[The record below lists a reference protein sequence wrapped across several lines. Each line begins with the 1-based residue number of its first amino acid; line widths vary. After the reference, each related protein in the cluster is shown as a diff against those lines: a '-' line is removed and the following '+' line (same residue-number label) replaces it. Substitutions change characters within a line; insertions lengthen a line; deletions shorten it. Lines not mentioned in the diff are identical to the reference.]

1 MGSAVK
7 YNIKRPKLMAQKY
20 ELKHMDQTKPNPF
33 ENALEQLRIAAE
45 YLKLDD
51 DMYQVLSNP
60 KRQLTVSL
68 PVRMD
73 NGKIH
78 AFTGYRVQYN
88 DARGPFKG
96 GIRYHPG
103 VTLDEVKALA
113 AWMTWK
119 TSVANIPYG
128 GAKGGVICD
137 PKHMS
142 LGENERMTRRYA
154 AAIAPIIGPYKDIP
168 APDVYTNSQTMA
180 WILDTYSTLEGF
192 MSPGV
197 ITGKPISLGG
207 SLGRDKATGRGA
219 VFCTVEAAKVNKIDL
234 KRATFAVQ
242 GFGNAG
248 SHYAEILETYGPKLM
263 GASDSKGSI
272 MSKTGM
278 DADKLIAYKEKTGS
292 VMGFPGSQPITDK
305 ELLQMDVDILSP
317 AALENSILPDIAKE
331 IKAKIIA
338 ECANG
343 PTTPEADK
351 ILHNNKVF
359 MIPDILANSGGVIVS
374 YLEWVQNLERI
385 GWTETEVNSMLEKKI
400 TGAFHDVHEASVKHN
415 VDERTGAMIV
425 GVGRVADAVKTLGVF
440 P

>member
-1 MGSAVK
+1 
-7 YNIKRPKLMAQKY
+7 MAQKY
-20 ELKHMDQTKPNPF
+20 EVKQVDQPKPNPF
-33 ENALEQLRIAAE
+33 ENALEQLRIAAG
-45 YLKLDD
+45 YLKLDEGIH
-51 DMYQVLSNP
+51 QILASP

-68 PVRMD
+68 PVKMD
-73 NGKIH
+73 DGTTRV
-78 AFTGYRVQYN
+78 FTGYRVQYN

-128 GAKGGVICD
+128 GAKGGIICD

-142 LGENERMTRRYA
+142 MGELERMTRRYA
-154 AAIAPIIGPYKDIP
+154 ASIAPIIGPYKDIP

-248 SHYAEILETYGPKLM
+248 SFYAQILQTYCAKLM
-263 GASDSKGSI
+263 AASDSKGSI
-272 MSKTGM
+272 MSKTPM
-278 DADKLIAYKEKTGS
+278 DAEKLNAHKAKTGS
-292 VMGFPGSQPITDK
+292 VVGFPGSQQISDK
-305 ELLQMDVDILSP
+305 ELLQADVDILSP
-317 AALENSILPDIAKE
+317 AALENSILPDTAKGV
-331 IKAKIIA
+331 KAKIIA

-343 PTTPEADK
+343 PTTPAADK
-351 ILHNNKVF
+351 ILHANKVF
-359 MIPDILANSGGVIVS
+359 VIPDILANSGGVIVS

-385 GWTETEVNSMLEKKI
+385 SWSEADVNKMLENKI
-400 TGAFHDVHEASVKHN
+400 TGAFHDVHDASVKHD
-415 VDERTGAMIV
+415 VDMRTGAMIV
-425 GVGRVADAVKTLGVF
+425 GVGRVAEAVKTLGVF

>member
-1 MGSAVK
+1 
-7 YNIKRPKLMAQKY
+7 MAQKY
-20 ELKHMDQTKPNPF
+20 EVKQMQQAKPNPF

-51 DMYQVLSNP
+51 GIHQILASP

-73 NGKIH
+73 NGDTRV
-78 AFTGYRVQYN
+78 FTGFRVQYN

-128 GAKGGVICD
+128 GAKGGIICD

-142 LGENERMTRRYA
+142 QGELERMTRRYA
-154 AAIAPIIGPYKDIP
+154 TAIAPIIGPYKDIP

-192 MSPGV
+192 MAPGV

-234 KRATFAVQ
+234 KKATFAVQ

-248 SHYAEILETYGPKLM
+248 SFFAQILQTYGAKLM
-263 GASDSKGSI
+263 AASDSKGSI
-272 MSKTGM
+272 MSKTPM

-292 VMGFPGSQPITDK
+292 VVGFPGSQNISDK
-305 ELLQMDVDILSP
+305 ELLQANVDILSP
-317 AALENSILPDIAKE
+317 AALENSILPDIAKGV
-331 IKAKIIA
+331 KAKIVT

-351 ILHNNKVF
+351 ILHSNKVF
-359 MIPDILANSGGVIVS
+359 VIPDILANSGGVIVS

-385 GWTETEVNSMLEKKI
+385 SWTESEVNDMLEKKI
-400 TGAFHDVHEASVKHN
+400 TAAFKDVHAASLKHDV
-415 VDERTGAMIV
+415 DMRTGAMIV

>member
-1 MGSAVK
+1 MSV
-7 YNIKRPKLMAQKY
+7 
-20 ELKHMDQTKPNPF
+20 LKPMSEKKPNPF

-51 DMYQVLSNP
+51 GLHQVLANP

-73 NGKIH
+73 NGKTKV
-78 AFTGYRVQYN
+78 FTGYRVQYN

-128 GAKGGVICD
+128 GAKGGIICD

-192 MSPGV
+192 MTPGV
-197 ITGKPISLGG
+197 ITGKPIALGG

-219 VFCTVEAAKVNKIDL
+219 VFTTVEAAKVKKIDL
-234 KRATFAVQ
+234 KRATFAVE
-242 GFGNAG
+242 GYGNAG
-248 SHYAEILETYGPKLM
+248 SFYAQILQTYGPKM
-263 GASDSKGSI
+263 MAASDSKGAI
-272 MSKTGM
+272 MSKTPI

-292 VMGFPGSQPITDK
+292 VVGFPGSQPISDK

-317 AALENSILPDIAKE
+317 AALENTILPDIAKG

-343 PTTPEADK
+343 PTTPDADK
-351 ILHNNKVF
+351 ILYKNNVF
-359 MIPDILANSGGVIVS
+359 VIPDILANAGGVIVS

-385 GWTETEVNSMLEKKI
+385 SWTETEVNDMLEKKI
-400 TGAFHDVHEASVKHN
+400 TGAFGDVHTASLKHG
-415 VDERTGAMIV
+415 VDMRTAAMIV
-425 GVGRVADAVKTLGVF
+425 AVGRVADAVKTLGTF

>member
-1 MGSAVK
+1 
-7 YNIKRPKLMAQKY
+7 
-20 ELKHMDQTKPNPF
+20 
-33 ENALEQLRIAAE
+33 
-45 YLKLDD
+45 
-51 DMYQVLSNP
+51 
-60 KRQLTVSL
+60 
-68 PVRMD
+68 MD
-73 NGKIH
+73 NRETRV
-78 AFTGYRVQYN
+78 FTGYRVQYN

-128 GAKGGVICD
+128 GAKGGIICD

-142 LGENERMTRRYA
+142 PGENERMTRRYA

-197 ITGKPISLGG
+197 ITGKPIALGG

-234 KRATFAVQ
+234 KKATFAVQ

-248 SHYAEILETYGPKLM
+248 SFYAEILQTYGSKLM
-263 GASDSKGSI
+263 AASDSKGSI
-272 MSKTGM
+272 MSKTPM
-278 DADKLIAYKEKTGS
+278 DAGKVIAYKEKTGS
-292 VMGFPGSQPITDK
+292 VVGFPGSHTISDK
-305 ELLQMDVDILSP
+305 ELLQADVDILCP
-317 AALENSILPDIAKE
+317 AALENSILPDTAKGV
-331 IKAKIIA
+331 KAKIIA

-343 PTTPEADK
+343 PTTPAADK
-351 ILHNNKVF
+351 ILHANKVF

-385 GWTETEVNSMLEKKI
+385 SWSEEEVNKMLETKI
-400 TGAFHDVHEASVKHN
+400 TGAFRDVHAASVKHN

>member
-1 MGSAVK
+1 
-7 YNIKRPKLMAQKY
+7 MAQKY
-20 ELKHMDQTKPNPF
+20 EVKSMQETQQVKPNPF

-45 YLKLDD
+45 YLKLDEGIH
-51 DMYQVLSNP
+51 QILASP

-68 PVRMD
+68 PVKMD
-73 NGKIH
+73 DGETRV
-78 AFTGYRVQYN
+78 FTGYRVQYN

-96 GIRYHPG
+96 GIRYHPN
-103 VTLDEVKALA
+103 VTLDEVKALS

-128 GAKGGVICD
+128 GAKGGIICD

-142 LGENERMTRRYA
+142 LGELERMTRRYA

-168 APDVYTNSQTMA
+168 APDVYTNAQTMA

-192 MSPGV
+192 MAPAV

-219 VFCTVEAAKVNKIDL
+219 VYCTIEAAKVSKIDL
-234 KRATFAVQ
+234 KMGTFAVQ

-248 SHYAEILETYGPKLM
+248 SNFAEILQTYGPKLM

-278 DADKLIAYKEKTGS
+278 DAGRLIEYKEKTGS
-292 VMGFPGSQPITDK
+292 VVGFPGSQQISDK
-305 ELLQMDVDILSP
+305 ELLQMNVDILSP
-317 AALENSILPDIAKE
+317 AALENAILPDTAKGVS
-331 IKAKIIA
+331 AKIVA

-351 ILHNNKVF
+351 ILHANGVF
-359 MIPDILANSGGVIVS
+359 MVPDILANSGGVIVS
-374 YLEWVQNLERI
+374 YLECVQNLERNY
-385 GWTETEVNSMLEKKI
+385 WTEDEVNSMLEKKI
-400 TGAFHDVHEASVKHN
+400 TSAFKDVHAASLKHDV
-415 VDERTGAMIV
+415 DMRTGAMIV

>member
-1 MGSAVK
+1 
-7 YNIKRPKLMAQKY
+7 MAQKY
-20 ELKHMDQTKPNPF
+20 EVKQMEQAKPNPF
-33 ENALEQLRIAAE
+33 ENALEQLRLAAE
-45 YLKLDD
+45 YLKLDEG
-51 DMYQVLSNP
+51 LHEILAHP

-68 PVRMD
+68 PVKMD
-73 NGKIH
+73 NGKTKV
-78 AFTGYRVQYN
+78 FTGYRVQYN

-103 VTLDEVKALA
+103 VTLDEVKALS

-128 GAKGGVICD
+128 GAKGGIICD

-142 LGENERMTRRYA
+142 MGENERLTRRYA
-154 AAIAPIIGPYKDIP
+154 AAITPIIGPYKDIP
-168 APDVYTNSQTMA
+168 APDVYTNGQTMT
-180 WILDTYSTLEGF
+180 WIMDTYNTLTGVV
-192 MSPGV
+192 SPAV

-234 KRATFAVQ
+234 KKATFAVE
-242 GFGNAG
+242 GYGNAG
-248 SHYAEILETYGPKLM
+248 SFYAQILQTYGAKM
-263 GASDSKGSI
+263 MAASDSKGAI
-272 MSKTGM
+272 MSKTPM
-278 DADKLIAYKEKTGS
+278 DADKLIAHKEKTGS
-292 VMGFPGSQPITDK
+292 VVGYPGSQPISGK
-305 ELLQMDVDILSP
+305 ELLQMDVDVLAPS
-317 AALENSILPDIAKE
+317 ALENTILPDIAKG

-351 ILHNNKVF
+351 ILHKNDVF
-359 MIPDILANSGGVIVS
+359 VIPDILANSGGVIVS

-385 GWTETEVNSMLEKKI
+385 SWTEAEVNGMLEKKI
-400 TGAFHDVHEASVKHN
+400 TSAFYDVHDAAEKYD
-415 VDERTGAMIV
+415 VDNRTAAMIV
-425 GVGRVADAVKTLGVF
+425 AVARVADAVKTLGTF

>member
-1 MGSAVK
+1 
-7 YNIKRPKLMAQKY
+7 MAQKHDTK
-20 ELKHMDQTKPNPF
+20 LVDQTKPNPF
-33 ENALEQLRIAAE
+33 ENATEQLRIAAE
-45 YLKLDD
+45 YLKLDEGIH
-51 DMYQVLSNP
+51 QILAHP
-60 KRQLTVSL
+60 KRELTVSL

-73 NGKIH
+73 NGKTKV
-78 AFTGYRVQYN
+78 FTGYRVQYN

-103 VTLDEVKALA
+103 VTLDEVKALS

-128 GAKGGVICD
+128 GAKGGIICD

-142 LGENERMTRRYA
+142 LGENERLTRRYA

-180 WILDTYSTLEGF
+180 WILDTYSTLVGF
-192 MSPGV
+192 MSPAV

-234 KRATFAVQ
+234 KNATFAVE
-242 GFGNAG
+242 GYGNAG
-248 SHYAEILETYGPKLM
+248 SFYAQILQTYGAKMLA
-263 GASDSKGSI
+263 ASDSKGAI
-272 MSKTGM
+272 MSKTPI

-292 VMGFPGSQPITDK
+292 VVGYPGSQPITDK

-317 AALENSILPDIAKE
+317 SALENTIMPDIAKG

-351 ILHNNKVF
+351 ILFKNKVF
-359 MIPDILANSGGVIVS
+359 VIPDILANAGGVIVS

-385 GWTETEVNSMLEKKI
+385 MWTETEVNDMLLKKI
-400 TGAFHDVHEASVKHN
+400 TGAFMDVHEASLKHGT
-415 VDERTGAMIV
+415 DMRTAAMIV
-425 GVGRVADAVKTLGVF
+425 AVGRVADAVKTLGVF

>member
-1 MGSAVK
+1 
-7 YNIKRPKLMAQKY
+7 MAQKY
-20 ELKHMDQTKPNPF
+20 EVRQMPQAQQVKPNPF

-45 YLKLDD
+45 HLKLDEGIHQ
-51 DMYQVLSNP
+51 MLAHP

-68 PVRMD
+68 PVKMD
-73 NGKIH
+73 GGDTKV
-78 AFTGYRVQYN
+78 FTGFRVQYN

-103 VTLDEVKALA
+103 VTLDEVKALS

-128 GAKGGVICD
+128 GAKGGIICD

-142 LGENERMTRRYA
+142 LGENERLTRRYA
-154 AAIAPIIGPYKDIP
+154 AAIAPIIGPYQDIP

-180 WILDTYSTLEGF
+180 WILDTYNTLEGF
-192 MSPGV
+192 MSPAV

-219 VFCTVEAAKVNKIDL
+219 VYTTVEAAKANKVNL
-234 KRATFAVQ
+234 KTAKFAVQ

-248 SHYAEILETYGPKLM
+248 SNYAEILQTYGPKLM

-272 MSKTGM
+272 MSKSGM
-278 DADKLIAYKEKTGS
+278 DANKLIAHKEKTGS
-292 VMGFPGSQPITDK
+292 VVGFPGSQPISDK
-305 ELLQMDVDILSP
+305 ELLQMDVDILCP
-317 AALENSILPDIAKE
+317 AALENAILPDTAKGV
-331 IKAKIIA
+331 KAKIIA

-351 ILHNNKVF
+351 ILHANKVF

-374 YLEWVQNLERI
+374 YLEWVQNLERNY
-385 GWTETEVNSMLEKKI
+385 WTEEEVNSMLEKKI
-400 TGAFHDVHEASVKHN
+400 TSAFRDVHAASQKHDV
-415 VDERTGAMIV
+415 DMRTGAMIV

>member
-1 MGSAVK
+1 
-7 YNIKRPKLMAQKY
+7 MAQKTMMK
-20 ELKHMDQTKPNPF
+20 ETSQAKPNPF
-33 ENALEQLRIAAE
+33 ESATQQLRNAAE
-45 YLKLDD
+45 YLKLDEGLL
-51 DMYQVLSNP
+51 QILSYP

-68 PVRMD
+68 PVKLD
-73 NGKIH
+73 NGSTH
-78 AFTGYRVQYN
+78 VFTGYRVQYN

-128 GAKGGVICD
+128 GAKGGIICD

-142 LGENERMTRRYA
+142 QGELERMTRRYA

-168 APDVYTNSQTMA
+168 APDVYTNAQIMA
-180 WILDTYSTLEGF
+180 WIVDTYSTLEGF
-192 MSPGV
+192 MVPGV
-197 ITGKPISLGG
+197 VTGKPVALGG

-219 VFCTVEAAKVNKIDL
+219 VFCTVEAARVNKIDL
-234 KRATFAVQ
+234 KKATFAVQ

-248 SHYAEILETYGPKLM
+248 SFYAEILQTYGAKLM
-263 GASDSKGSI
+263 GASDSQGAI
-272 MSKTGM
+272 ASKTPM
-278 DADKLIAYKEKTGS
+278 DTDKLIAHKAKTGS
-292 VMGFPGSQPITDK
+292 VVGFPGSQTVSGK
-305 ELLQMDVDILSP
+305 ELLQMEVDILSP
-317 AALENSILPDIAKE
+317 AALENTILPDIAKG
-331 IKAKIIA
+331 IKAKIIT

-351 ILHNNKVF
+351 ILHANKVF
-359 MIPDILANSGGVIVS
+359 VIPDILANSGGVIVS

-385 GWTETEVNSMLEKKI
+385 GWTEEEVNEMLRKKI
-400 TGAFHDVHEASVKHN
+400 TGAFGDVHEASLKHGT
-415 VDERTGAMIV
+415 DMRTAAMIV
-425 GVGRVADAVKTLGVF
+425 AVGRVADAVRTLGTF

>member
-1 MGSAVK
+1 
-7 YNIKRPKLMAQKY
+7 MAQKY
-20 ELKHMDQTKPNPF
+20 EVKQMDQPKPNPF
-33 ENALEQLRIAAE
+33 ENALEQLRIAAG
-45 YLKLDD
+45 YLKLDEGIH
-51 DMYQVLSNP
+51 QVLANP

-68 PVRMD
+68 PVKMD
-73 NGKIH
+73 DGTTRVY
-78 AFTGYRVQYN
+78 TGYRVQYN

-128 GAKGGVICD
+128 GAKGGIICD

-142 LGENERMTRRYA
+142 AGENERMTRRYA

-168 APDVYTNSQTMA
+168 APDVYTNGQTMA
-180 WILDTYSTLEGF
+180 WIMDTYNTIAGVNT
-192 MSPGV
+192 PGV
-197 ITGKPISLGG
+197 ITGKPIALGG

-219 VFCTVEAAKVNKIDL
+219 VYCTVEAAKVNKIDL
-234 KRATFAVQ
+234 KKATFAVQ
-242 GFGNAG
+242 GYGNAG
-248 SHYAEILETYGPKLM
+248 SFYAQILQTYGAKM
-263 GASDSKGSI
+263 MAASDSKGAI
-272 MSKTGM
+272 MSKTGI

-292 VMGFPGSQPITDK
+292 VVGFPGSQPISDK
-305 ELLQMDVDILSP
+305 ELLQADVDILSP
-317 AALENSILPDIAKE
+317 SALENSILPDIAKGV
-331 IKAKIIA
+331 KAKIIA

-343 PTTPEADK
+343 PTTPAADK
-351 ILHNNKVF
+351 ILHANKVF
-359 MIPDILANSGGVIVS
+359 VIPDILANSGGVIVS

-385 GWTETEVNSMLEKKI
+385 SWTETEVNKMLENKI
-400 TGAFHDVHEASVKHN
+400 TGAFHDVHDASVKHN
-415 VDERTGAMIV
+415 VDMRTGAMIV

>member
-1 MGSAVK
+1 
-7 YNIKRPKLMAQKY
+7 MAQKY
-20 ELKHMDQTKPNPF
+20 EVKQMDQPKPNPF
-33 ENALEQLRIAAE
+33 DNALEQLRIAAE
-45 YLKLDD
+45 YLKLDEGIH
-51 DMYQVLSNP
+51 QVLASP

-68 PVRMD
+68 PVKMD
-73 NGKIH
+73 DGTTH
-78 AFTGYRVQYN
+78 VFTGYRVQYN

-103 VTLDEVKALA
+103 VTLDEVKALS

-128 GAKGGVICD
+128 GAKGGIICD

-142 LGENERMTRRYA
+142 MGENERMTRRYA

-192 MSPGV
+192 MSPAV

-234 KRATFAVQ
+234 KKASFAVQ

-248 SHYAEILETYGPKLM
+248 SFYAEILETYGAKLM
-263 GASDSKGSI
+263 AVSDSKGSI
-272 MSKTGM
+272 MSKTPM
-278 DADKLIAYKEKTGS
+278 DVAKLIAHKEKTGS
-292 VMGFPGSQPITDK
+292 VVGFPGSQNISDK
-305 ELLQMDVDILSP
+305 ELLQANVDILCP
-317 AALENSILPDIAKE
+317 AALENSILPDTAKG
-331 IKAKIIA
+331 IKAKIVA

-343 PTTPEADK
+343 PTTPAADK
-351 ILHNNKVF
+351 ILHANKVF
-359 MIPDILANSGGVIVS
+359 VIPDILANSGGVIVS

-385 GWTETEVNSMLEKKI
+385 SWTEAEVNKMLETKI
-400 TGAFHDVHEASVKHN
+400 TGAFHDVHDASAKHD
-415 VDERTGAMIV
+415 VDMRTGAMIV
-425 GVGRVADAVKTLGVF
+425 GVGRVAEAVKTLGVF

>member
-1 MGSAVK
+1 
-7 YNIKRPKLMAQKY
+7 MAQKY
-20 ELKHMDQTKPNPF
+20 ELKQMSQTKPNPF
-33 ENALEQLRIAAE
+33 DNALEQLRIAAE
-45 YLKLDD
+45 YLKLDEGIHNI
-51 DMYQVLSNP
+51 LASP
-60 KRQLTVSL
+60 KRQLIVSL
-68 PVRMD
+68 PVKMD
-73 NGKIH
+73 DGSIH
-78 AFTGYRVQYN
+78 VFTGFRVQYN

-103 VTLDEVKALA
+103 VTIDEVKALA

-128 GAKGGVICD
+128 GAKGGIICD

-142 LGENERMTRRYA
+142 LGELERMTRRFA

-168 APDVYTNSQTMA
+168 APDVYTNAQTMA

-192 MSPGV
+192 MSPAV

-219 VFCTVEAAKVNKIDL
+219 VFCTLEAAKVNKIDI
-234 KRATFAVQ
+234 KKATFAVQ
-242 GFGNAG
+242 GYGNAG
-248 SHYAEILETYGPKLM
+248 SFYAQILQTYGAKMM

-272 MSKTGM
+272 MSKTPI
-278 DADKLIAYKEKTGS
+278 DADKLIAYKAKTGS
-292 VMGFPGSQPITDK
+292 VVGFPGSTQISDK

-317 AALENSILPDIAKE
+317 AALENSILPDTAKGV
-331 IKAKIIA
+331 KAKIIA

-351 ILHNNKVF
+351 ILHANKVF
-359 MIPDILANSGGVIVS
+359 VVPDILANSGGVIVS

-385 GWTETEVNSMLEKKI
+385 SWTETEVNEMLQKKI
-400 TGAFHDVHEASVKHN
+400 TGAFGDVHAASLKHDV
-415 VDERTGAMIV
+415 DMRTAAMIV
-425 GVGRVADAVKTLGVF
+425 AVGRVADAVKTLGTF

>member
-1 MGSAVK
+1 
-7 YNIKRPKLMAQKY
+7 MAQKY
-20 ELKHMDQTKPNPF
+20 EVRQMPQAQQVKPNPF

-45 YLKLDD
+45 YLKLDEGLHQ
-51 DMYQVLSNP
+51 MLAHP

-68 PVRMD
+68 PVKMD
-73 NGKIH
+73 GGDTKV
-78 AFTGYRVQYN
+78 FTGFRVQYN

-103 VTLDEVKALA
+103 VTLDEVKALS

-128 GAKGGVICD
+128 GAKGGIICD

-142 LGENERMTRRYA
+142 LGENERLTRRYA
-154 AAIAPIIGPYKDIP
+154 AAIAPIIGPYQDIP

-180 WILDTYSTLEGF
+180 WILDTYNTLEGF
-192 MSPGV
+192 MSPAV

-219 VFCTVEAAKVNKIDL
+219 VYTTVEAAKANKVNL
-234 KRATFAVQ
+234 KTAKFAVQ

-248 SHYAEILETYGPKLM
+248 SNYAEILQTYGPKLM

-272 MSKTGM
+272 MSKSGM
-278 DADKLIAYKEKTGS
+278 DANKLIAHKEKTGS
-292 VMGFPGSQPITDK
+292 VVGFPGSQPISDK
-305 ELLQMDVDILSP
+305 ELLQMDVDILCP
-317 AALENSILPDIAKE
+317 AALENAILPDTAKGV
-331 IKAKIIA
+331 KAKIIA

-351 ILHNNKVF
+351 ILHANKVF

-374 YLEWVQNLERI
+374 YLEWVQNLERNY
-385 GWTETEVNSMLEKKI
+385 WTEEEVNSMLAKKI
-400 TGAFHDVHEASVKHN
+400 TSAFRDVHAASQKHDV
-415 VDERTGAMIV
+415 DMRTGAMIV
-425 GVGRVADAVKTLGVF
+425 GVGRVADAVRTLGVF